1 MKFNYYNIIFQ
12 HNKLSISNKIKQNN
26 KKNDERKIKDQTEK
40 NPGLYASIFII
51 FGLFSGIEYGLIIN
65 LMYNIDQLLANFFQ
79 KFI

>member
-40 NPGLYASIFII
+40 HPGLYASIFII
-51 FGLFSGIEYGLIIN
+51 F
-65 LMYNIDQLLANFFQ
+65 
-79 KFI
+79 